1 MSALDWIFLAV
12 LLLSLLL
19 GAWRGLVFEVISVVS
34 WLAAFVLAQWLAP
47 DVALKLP
54 MGGASESVR
63 YVTSFVLVFIGA
75 VFAGGLVAALIKK
88 LVAAVG
94 LSPVD
99 RVLRGLVMLLAA
111 TVVVGMTPLKSN
123 ASWQSSVG
131 AGMSSAALKTLKP
144 VLPEEFGKYLP

>member
-75 VFAGGLVAALIKK
+75 V
-88 LVAAVG
+88 AAVG

-99 RVLRGLVMLLAA
+99 RVLGAAFGLLRGLVMLLAA